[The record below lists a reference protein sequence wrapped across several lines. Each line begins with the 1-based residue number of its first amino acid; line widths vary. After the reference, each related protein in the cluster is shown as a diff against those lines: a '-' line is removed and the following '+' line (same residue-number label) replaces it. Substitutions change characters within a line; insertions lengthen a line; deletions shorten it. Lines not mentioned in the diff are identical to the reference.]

1 MTTSR
6 FDRGHEV
13 IVGIEVSWI
22 FVACLPPRAGWCI
35 IYTWPRVSH
44 TSSSP
49 EWRII
54 DGGIHASTTL
64 RHQVLRGI
72 RLSRRYRFDF
82 YIRIHDPRTASIH
95 SFASVRAAPPRRSN
109 KFDRGAFRFLHSMI
123 DRSIDRWFFPS
134 IFKSNYFFFYENNKN
149 TKNDLSWNLF
159 FFNITIKFFSTGDE
173 FFIGIF
179 WEDM

>member
-72 RLSRRYRFDF
+72 RRLSRRYRFDF
-82 YIRIHDPRTASIH
+82 YIRIHDPRAASIH

-109 KFDRGAFRFLHSMI
+109 KFDRGAWIPLPPFHDRI
-123 DRSIDRWFFPS
+123 DRSIDFLFHRFLNRI
-134 IFKSNYFFFYENNKN
+134 IFFFFYENNKN
-149 TKNDLSWNLF
+149 YLSWNLF
-159 FFNITIKFFSTGDE
+159 F
-173 FFIGIF
+173 
-179 WEDM
+179 